1 MTVAKQ
7 VVTEGPFGIPMQDR
21 QAIQLDSILKALP
34 AEDRALKRAVKPAA
48 TAETLAGERADVSWI
63 STEEVDRD
71 REIVVSRGLNDAHF
85 RLNPIVTLQHSCHSC
100 PVGRSLWRKRVKDG
114 ATAGIKAKTVYA
126 SRPEEVAGGRSLE
139 AGLCFYARP
148 EPDCSTV
155 SPSAL

>member
-1 MTVAKQ
+1 M
-7 VVTEGPFGIPMQDR
+7 
-21 QAIQLDSILKALP
+21 
-34 AEDRALKRAVKPAA
+34 
-48 TAETLAGERADVSWI
+48 SWI

-126 SRPEEVAGGRSLE
+126 SRPKKWPEEEVWKPDCAFMLVQAGLLNGKSIGFVTLKSHAPAPARLPSGRSSRKC
-139 AGLCFYARP
+139 AGSLT
-148 EPDCSTV
+148 SG
-155 SPSAL
+155 S